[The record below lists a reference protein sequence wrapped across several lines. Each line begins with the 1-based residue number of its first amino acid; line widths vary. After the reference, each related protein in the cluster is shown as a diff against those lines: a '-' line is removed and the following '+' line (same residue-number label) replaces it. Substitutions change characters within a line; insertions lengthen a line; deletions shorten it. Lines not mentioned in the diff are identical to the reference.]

1 MNRRGTTTDA
11 DEFTLPLSLDE
22 DRPKGDQLHAIL
34 LELIATLNAGDPVPS
49 ERRLAE
55 RYGVARMTV
64 RGEIRKLAADGIVRI
79 LPGVGVVVAD
89 PAAGTFSTSRS
100 LTRDLAGRGLEA
112 GSIVQEHSVF
122 RATSETAE
130 RLEVPLGS
138 RALRVV
144 QIRTADGVP
153 TGIEQTTLPL
163 ERFAG
168 LDQVD
173 LDLRPLDRVLAERYG
188 VRATSR
194 QARVTAVRPTPEQ
207 AELLEIAA
215 ADPCLSVEAVLRDA
229 SGIVIEYS
237 TCVYRGDRYD
247 LTVNQR
253 SSELGHFD

>member
-34 LELIATLNAGDPVPS
+34 LELIATLAAGDPVPS

-64 RGEIRKLAADGIVRI
+64 RGEIRKLAADGVVRI

-89 PAAGTFSTSRS
+89 PAAGTFSTGRS
-100 LTRDLAGRGLEA
+100 FTRNLAGPGLD
-112 GSIVQEHSVF
+112 GSIIQEHSVF
-122 RATSETAE
+122 RATSETAD

-173 LDLRPLDRVLAERYG
+173 LDVRPLDRVLAEQYG

-215 ADPCLSVEAVLRDA
+215 TDPCLSVEAVLRDA
-229 SGIVIEYS
+229 SGIVIDYS
-237 TCVYRGDRYD
+237 TGVYRGDRYD

-253 SSELGHFD
+253 SSELGRFD

>member
-1 MNRRGTTTDA
+1 MNRRGTTDA
-11 DEFTLPLSLDE
+11 DECTLPLSLDE

-34 LELIATLNAGDPVPS
+34 LAHIATLNAGDPVPS

-89 PAAGTFSTSRS
+89 PAAGTFSTGRP
-100 LTRDLAGRGLEA
+100 LTRDLTGRGLQV
-112 GSIVQEHSVF
+112 GLILQEHSVF

-130 RLEVPLGS
+130 RLEAPLGS

-144 QIRTADGVP
+144 QIRTADGIP

-168 LDQVD
+168 LDRVD
-173 LDLRPLDRVLAERYG
+173 LVIRPLDRVLAEQYG

-194 QARVTAVRPTPEQ
+194 RARVTAVRPTPEQ
-207 AELLEIAA
+207 AELLEITVT
-215 ADPCLSVEAVLRDA
+215 DPCLSVEAVLRDA
-229 SGIVIEYS
+229 SGIVIDYS
-237 TCVYRGDRYD
+237 TSVYRGDRYD

-253 SSELGHFD
+253 SAELGRFD